1 MQPATSAKPVPS
13 PDDAG
18 RVTVRPHPHDHK
30 LFRLQT
36 ELLLPAPRD
45 NVFEFF
51 SDARQ
56 LETLTPPWI
65 RFQIVTPLPIA
76 MHPGALIDYKLR
88 IRGLPVRWR
97 SVISIWEP
105 PVRFV
110 DQQVCGPYRCWRHEH
125 GFESHHSGG
134 TVVRDTIDYRV
145 PGGRLINRL
154 FVQPDV
160 ERIFRYRL
168 AKLKELFG

>member
-1 MQPATSAKPVPS
+1 MSAEPTPSRAAT
-13 PDDAG
+13 D
-18 RVTVRPHPHDHK
+18 RVSVAPHPHERR

-36 ELLLPAPRD
+36 ELLLPAPQER
-45 NVFEFF
+45 VFEFF

-65 RFQIVTPLPIA
+65 RFKIITPLPIEMQA
-76 MHPGALIDYKLR
+76 GTAIDYKLR
-88 IRGLPVRWR
+88 IRGMPMRWR
-97 SVISIWEP
+97 SVISVWEP
-105 PVRFV
+105 PCLFV
-110 DQQVCGPYRCWRHEH
+110 DEQVHGPYRFWRHKH
-125 GFESHHSGG
+125 GFEPHASGG
-134 TVVRDTIDYRV
+134 TIVRDTIDYGV

-168 AKLKELFG
+168 EKLGEIFGAA

>member
-1 MQPATSAKPVPS
+1 MQSATSPRSAAS
-13 PDDAG
+13 TADAG
-18 RVTVRPHPHDHK
+18 RISVVPHPQDRS
-30 LFRLQT
+30 LLRLQT
-36 ELLLPAPRD
+36 ELLLPESRD
-45 NVFEFF
+45 RVFEFF
-51 SDARQ
+51 SDASQ

-65 RFQIVTPLPIA
+65 RFHIVTPLPIA
-76 MHPGALIDYKLR
+76 MRPGALIDYKLR

-97 SVISIWEP
+97 SVISVWEP

-110 DQQVCGPYRCWRHEH
+110 DEQVHGPYKYWRHEH
-125 GFESHHSGG
+125 IFESHPSGG

-160 ERIFRYRL
+160 KRIFRYRL
-168 AKLKELFG
+168 EKLKEVFG